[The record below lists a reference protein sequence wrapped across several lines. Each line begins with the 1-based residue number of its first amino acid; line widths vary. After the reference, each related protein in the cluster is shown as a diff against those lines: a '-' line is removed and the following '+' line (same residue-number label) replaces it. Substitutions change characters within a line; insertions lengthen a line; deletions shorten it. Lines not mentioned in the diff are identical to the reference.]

1 MPFLVANVAALCR
14 FSNDEVAT
22 DSSGLRREAFPL
34 ARQQEPI
41 EVADE
46 NAIELAILERH
57 RHGISLDNPC
67 PRQPSGRDT
76 HHLGALIQADD
87 LASQMLGQKARSAR
101 DIQNASGRK
110 AANESYELRDFN

>member
-1 MPFLVANVAALCR
+1 MR
-14 FSNDEVAT
+14 
-22 DSSGLRREAFPL
+22 
-34 ARQQEPI
+34 
-41 EVADE
+41 
-46 NAIELAILERH
+46 LAIAPSASRGSRAREPA
-57 RHGISLDNPC
+57 GPPASSQKNV
-67 PRQPSGRDT
+67 RQPSGRDT